1 MVLEAKCPECDKRA
15 EVDEDMIEVKCKN
28 CGFHATYDDYVEMMK
43 DRAVG
48 MTDDFQMNWDRRPI

>member
-1 MVLEAKCPECDKRA
+1 
-15 EVDEDMIEVKCKN
+15 MIEVKCKH
-28 CGFHATYDDYVEMMK
+28 CGFQARYDDYVEMMK